1 MASMRLLFCTL
12 IAIAALALSREALAQ
27 AKAPVVVWPTLT
39 PAGDAPGS
47 AALHRP
53 EPLAD
58 KDVFDRAQELD
69 ATLRDAVQ
77 DLGFTLYV
85 ADAGPATGHT
95 RDEDLL
101 ARAAR
106 STVDDQDIGTWVVSP
121 RLEAAGGGGYV
132 VRIVVALPNGRELRV
147 RVETAPAES
156 VGVRGLVMLRDLLSP
171 AAAAQAAT
179 ERDREQAEAGTSRAS
194 ATPPHSGGRAV
205 LAVNA
210 ALFGGFTSYSLQRS
224 SGSTDPRVLYPLL
237 ALGAG
242 VGAGSALLVSDEW
255 DITTGDAWYLS
266 AGAWWGAG
274 AGFLIAAGLHVL
286 PLDDR
291 YNLGVAGG
299 LIGASVATATL
310 ALTRQPMDDG
320 DAILAHSGAAFG
332 LLMGG
337 ATELLY
343 RGRSTMEITPYTGA
357 GYGTAIGLLGAG
369 ALATRISI
377 PPSRLLLID
386 LGIGGGALV
395 GAAIASP
402 LIFQNATPTNTRG
415 WLTATMVGSVAGGF
429 ATWWLTREAAP
440 SRASSFL
447 PPGSPTAGV
456 IGESLTARGSVP
468 VYGVGWAG
476 TMQ

>member
-1 MASMRLLFCTL
+1 
-12 IAIAALALSREALAQ
+12 
-27 AKAPVVVWPTLT
+27 
-39 PAGDAPGS
+39 
-47 AALHRP
+47 
-53 EPLAD
+53 
-58 KDVFDRAQELD
+58 
-69 ATLRDAVQ
+69 
-77 DLGFTLYV
+77 
-85 ADAGPATGHT
+85 
-95 RDEDLL
+95 
-101 ARAAR
+101 
-106 STVDDQDIGTWVVSP
+106 
-121 RLEAAGGGGYV
+121 
-132 VRIVVALPNGRELRV
+132 V

>member
-1 MASMRLLFCTL
+1 MRLLLCTL
-12 IAIAALALSREALAQ
+12 MTMAALALSREALAQ

-39 PAGDAPGS
+39 PAGDAPNGAS
-47 AALHRP
+47 LHRP

-58 KDVFDRAQELD
+58 KDVFERAQELD

-85 ADAGPATGHT
+85 ADAGPTTGHT

-106 STVDDQDIGTWVVSP
+106 SAVDGQDTGTWVVSP
-121 RLEAAGGGGYV
+121 RVESAGGGGYV

-171 AAAAQAAT
+171 SAAAQAAT

-194 ATPPHSGGRAV
+194 TTPPHSGGRAV

-210 ALFGGFTSYSLQRS
+210 ALFGGFTSFSLQRS

-242 VGAGSALLVSDEW
+242 VGVGSALLVADEW

-274 AGFLIAAGLHVL
+274 AGFLIAAGRHVL

-299 LIGASVATATL
+299 LIGASIATATL

-337 ATELLY
+337 AAELLY
-343 RGRSTMEITPYTGA
+343 RGRSTMEVTPDTGA

-415 WLTATMVGSVAGGF
+415 WLTATMAGSVAGGF
-429 ATWWLTREAAP
+429 ATWWLTRDTTP

-447 PPGSPTAGV
+447 PPGSPTAGI
-456 IGESLTARGSVP
+456 IGESLTPRGSVP

-476 TMQ
+476 PM